1 MGGMMSVTGIN
12 EPTKVGPAIADN
24 YSGTYL
30 SLGIV
35 MALFQRE
42 RTGMGRRLERLDA
55 GHHFLYSGDQQC
67 GIHGGRSCV

>member
-1 MGGMMSVTGIN
+1 MMSVTGIN

-42 RTGMGRRLERLDA
+42 RTGMGRRLDVSMLDTIFSILETSSVEYTVA
-55 GHHFLYSGDQQC
+55 GH
-67 GIHGGRSCV
+67 V